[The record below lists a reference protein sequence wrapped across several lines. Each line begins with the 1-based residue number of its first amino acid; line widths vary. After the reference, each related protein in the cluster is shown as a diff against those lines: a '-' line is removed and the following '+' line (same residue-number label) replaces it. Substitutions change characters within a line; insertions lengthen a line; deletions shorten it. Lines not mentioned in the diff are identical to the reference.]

1 MRTQTPLAE
10 PENTWTR
17 FRRLM
22 RDRLKLHTFWN
33 SLANNVASPFVGFNV
48 TSSGASDIL
57 IGYVQAISTL
67 ASAVSQLIGG
77 SIADR
82 TGRRVAITILFSL
95 VTGFLW
101 VGSAFFQAPTFLAIS
116 FTAITLA
123 IGLYSAGWTSVVGEA
138 SEATERG
145 SFLSSFARLTSAGA
159 LIALI
164 LTTMITAFYPSYT
177 TLYLVSGA
185 FFVLSAIILKGQ
197 REQAVD
203 RKPLS
208 GEEKAYLRR
217 YYLVTGFYGVFWG
230 FAWPLFT
237 ITTVKIVKMTL
248 FEYSLAQVIAVA
260 STIAFQPLVGRL
272 VDKDRRRGVFW
283 GRMGLVVYPLAY
295 MFLSVPWHLYALNLF
310 SGITNALLNVAFV
323 AYLYDISPAGHRGK
337 YSAEFNLVTGI
348 STMAGSLT
356 AAYALSLLSTGNTL
370 WLSLAYL
377 YMIAAAGRGV
387 AAFLHLKLPYNG
399 RIQAPP

>member
-1 MRTQTPLAE
+1 
-10 PENTWTR
+10 
-17 FRRLM
+17 M
-22 RDRLKLHTFWN
+22 RDRLKAHTFWN

-82 TGRRVAITILFSL
+82 TGKRVAITILFSL
-95 VTGFLW
+95 VTGLLW

-116 FTAITLA
+116 FTTI
-123 IGLYSAGWTSVVGEA
+123 
-138 SEATERG
+138 
-145 SFLSSFARLTSAGA
+145 
-159 LIALI
+159 
-164 LTTMITAFYPSYT
+164 ITAFYPSYT
-177 TLYLVSGA
+177 VLYLLSGA
-185 FFVLSAIILKGQ
+185 FFVLSAIILRGQ
-197 REQAVD
+197 KEQRVERE
-203 RKPLS
+203 PLS
-208 GEEKAYLRR
+208 GEESRDLRK
-217 YYLVTGFYGVFWG
+217 YYIVTGFYGVFWG

-237 ITTVKIVKMTL
+237 ITTVKIAKMTL

-295 MFLSVPWHLYALNLF
+295 MFVSAAWHLYALNLF

-356 AAYALSLLSTGNTL
+356 AAYALSVLSVGNTL

-377 YMIAAAGRGV
+377 YVIAAVGRFV
-387 AAFLHLKLPYNG
+387 AAFLHLRLPFNG
-399 RIQAPP
+399 VNH